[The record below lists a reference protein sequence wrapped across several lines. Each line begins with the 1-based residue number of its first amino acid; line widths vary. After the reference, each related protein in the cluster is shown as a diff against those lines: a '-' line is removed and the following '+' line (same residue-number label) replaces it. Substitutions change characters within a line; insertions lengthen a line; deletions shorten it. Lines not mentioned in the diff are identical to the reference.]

1 MSQVY
6 MRSAKMAVTGLHARS
21 ATCVLLA
28 AVLSWTTSAGHAQ
41 SYPNKP
47 VRFIVP
53 FAPGGGSD
61 IIARVIGKKLA
72 ERGGFQVV
80 VDNRGGA
87 GGNIAAETTARAAPD
102 GYTIFQLNVAN
113 AIAVSI
119 NTRLGYD
126 PVKDFDAVTQLASA
140 SFILTASPAIPARN
154 AEELIALAR
163 AQPKKLNYASSGS
176 GGSTHLAMELLKS
189 MAKIDVVHIPYTG
202 AGPALNDL
210 ISGQV
215 QLFFVGPAASL
226 PHVRS
231 GRLRAIGVSSLKRN
245 PLMSDVPTI
254 AESGVPGY
262 ESSAWYGV
270 VVPARTPRAIVAK
283 LNTEIVRILREQ
295 DVVERMSALGVDLV
309 SSTPD
314 GFAAF
319 IKSEIIKWGRIVK
332 ASGAK
337 VD

>member
-1 MSQVY
+1 MLKLHLAMCMISTGA
-6 MRSAKMAVTGLHARS
+6 MFSAATVTG
-21 ATCVLLA
+21 
-28 AVLSWTTSAGHAQ
+28 Q
-41 SYPNKP
+41 DYPGKP
-47 VRFIVP
+47 VRIIT
-53 FAPGGGSD
+53 AGAGGPVDFSSRQ
-61 IIARVIGKKLA
+61 IATGISGPL
-72 ERGGFQVV
+72 GQPVV
-80 VDNRGGA
+80 VDNRSGVL
-87 GGNIAAETTARAAPD
+87 AAEAVSKSAPD

-283 LNTEIVRILREQ
+283 LNTEIVRILREP